1 MRVEAFF
8 DTNVLIYAVA
18 LDDPRNA
25 RAEELLA
32 SGGTISVQILNE
44 FVSVARRKISMPWR
58 DLRQALD
65 AFRTL
70 CPSPLPITIKMHE
83 AALKIAEQHGFGFY
97 DALVVAAALEAGCAI
112 LYSEDF
118 QDGQKIDG
126 KLTIRDPFA
135 RSSGRSWF

>member
-18 LDDPRNA
+18 LNDPRNA

-44 FVSVARRKISMPWR
+44 FVSVARRKILMPWR
-58 DLRQALD
+58 SVKGALD
-65 AFRTL
+65 AFRDL
-70 CPSPLPITIKMHE
+70 CPSPLPITMEMHE
-83 AALKIAEQHGFGFY
+83 AALKIAEQHGCGIY
-97 DALVVAAALEAGCAI
+97 DAMVVAAALEAGCAI

-118 QDGQKIDG
+118 QDGQTIDG
-126 KLTIRDPFA
+126 RLTIRNPFA
-135 RSSGRSWF
+135 QPSGG

>member
-8 DTNVLIYAVA
+8 DTNVLIYAIA

-32 SGGTISVQILNE
+32 SGGKISVQILNE

-58 DLRQALD
+58 SVMGALD
-65 AFRTL
+65 AFRAL
-70 CPSPLPITIKMHE
+70 CPAPLPITIEMHE
-83 AALKIAEQHGFGFY
+83 AALRIAKEHGYGIY
-97 DALVVAAALEAGCAI
+97 DALVVAAALEAKCAV

-118 QDGQKIDG
+118 QDGQTIDG
-126 KLTIRDPFA
+126 QLTIRNPFTPPS
-135 RSSGRSWF
+135 RG